1 MPKRKI
7 RSVDQLKANNQRLND
22 LMGEIHTIQD
32 SRLNRRASIIAGQQ
46 QLESI
51 SINLEETLKKQELN
65 LDKFIKLTYV

>member
-22 LMGEIHTIQD
+22 LMGEIHIIQD